1 MLRGADRVLGANDLV
16 MLLLERV
23 QFGVQLCIAQLNVFL
38 EKLEDL
44 HDLVVPLLGV
54 LLLEVDCK
62 CEWNDVVDVD
72 LSLFAVGFDVEEQ
85 LILGCQR

>member
-54 LLLEVDCK
+54 LLLEVDCE